1 MVAFYAR
8 NELTHFEL
16 IFTDKNK
23 SNIEHVDD
31 IFAIKDKIGNL
42 IALNTP
48 IHSRYGM
55 EMTQFKIDHLQNLL
69 LELTI
74 SGLSFQLIDPQKVKL
89 VFE

>member
-1 MVAFYAR
+1 MITLYAR
-8 NELTHFEL
+8 NELTRFEI

-23 SNIEHVDD
+23 SNIEHVVY

-42 IALNTP
+42 IAPNIP

-74 SGLSFQLIDPQKVKL
+74 SGLSFQLLDPQKVKV